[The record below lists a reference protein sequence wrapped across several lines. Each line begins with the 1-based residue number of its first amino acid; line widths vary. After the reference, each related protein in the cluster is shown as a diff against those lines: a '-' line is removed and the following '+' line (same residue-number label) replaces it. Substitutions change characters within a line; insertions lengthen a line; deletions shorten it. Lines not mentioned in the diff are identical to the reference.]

1 MVVPGGLVARGG
13 EGHLRRHCSISSNKN
28 GGPEGTLL
36 EPAPIV
42 AKLLVER
49 KYGRI
54 FRLPTIRTSDA
65 PELNDE
71 FEYIL

>member
-1 MVVPGGLVARGG
+1 MARQKNH
-13 EGHLRRHCSISSNKN
+13 HLPSILRLIPSDD

-54 FRLPTIRTSDA
+54 FRLPTFSTANA

>member
-1 MVVPGGLVARGG
+1 MAGSFV
-13 EGHLRRHCSISSNKN
+13 ISSNKN

-36 EPAPIV
+36 EPAHIV
-42 AKLLVER
+42 AKLLIER
-49 KYGRI
+49 NYGRI
-54 FRLPTIRTSDA
+54 FRLPTFRMADA

>member
-1 MVVPGGLVARGG
+1 MTSLGGFWGRKFG
-13 EGHLRRHCSISSNKN
+13 

-42 AKLLVER
+42 AKLLVELN
-49 KYGRI
+49 YGRI
-54 FRLPTIRTSDA
+54 FRLPTIRMADA

-71 FEYIL
+71 FEYTL

>member
-1 MVVPGGLVARGG
+1 MAGSFV
-13 EGHLRRHCSISSNKN
+13 ISSNKN

-36 EPAPIV
+36 EPAHIV

-54 FRLPTIRTSDA
+54 FRLPAFNITSA
-65 PELNDE
+65 PELNNE